1 MASKLLSTSEVAARL
16 GVSRQTAHR
25 YISEGRIPAQETPG
39 GQYRVEESVIAAF
52 LRGGNAAAKQ
62 GARVIALANQ
72 KGGVGKTTT
81 AVNLSV
87 QLATLGERVLLID
100 ADPQAN
106 AAMHFGLNPY
116 SLEYTIYDVLHN
128 PGRSAEFAIQE
139 LQPGLDILP
148 SALDLSAVEWE
159 LASVFERERILKKTL
174 APVLPQYN
182 YVLIDCPPAL
192 GLLTFNALMAATE
205 VLIPLQVEP
214 FAVRGLAQLQQT
226 IEIVRTG
233 NPDLEIGGV
242 VCTMF
247 DTRNSLS
254 SAIEAE
260 IRSQFGALVFKTV
273 VPRNVALS
281 EAAGAGQSIQAYDAT
296 SRGAGAY
303 RALAEEV
310 IARGKA

>member
-1 MASKLLSTSEVAARL
+1 MA
-16 GVSRQTAHR
+16 
-25 YISEGRIPAQETPG
+25 
-39 GQYRVEESVIAAF
+39 F
-52 LRGGNAAAKQ
+52 
-62 GARVIALANQ
+62 ANQ

-87 QLATLGERVLLID
+87 ELAAMGEQVLLID

-106 AAMHFGLNPY
+106 AVMHFGLNPY
-116 SLEYTIYDVLHN
+116 ELEYTIYDVLHN
-128 PGRSAEFAIQE
+128 PNRGAEFAIRE
-139 LQPGLDILP
+139 LRGGLDILP
-148 SALDLSAVEWE
+148 STLDLSAVEWE
-159 LASVFERERILKKTL
+159 LASVFERERILRKAL
-174 APVLPQYN
+174 SPVLSHYN

-205 VLIPLQVEP
+205 AIIPLQVEP

-226 IEIVRTG
+226 IEVVRSG
-233 NPDLEIGGV
+233 NPDLQIGGV

-254 SAIEAE
+254 QAIEAE
-260 IRSQFGALVFKTV
+260 IRNQFGSLVFDTV
-273 VPRNVALS
+273 IPRNVALS
-281 EAAGAGQSIQAYDAT
+281 EAAGAGQPIQSYSAT

-310 IARGKA
+310 IARAKA

>member
-1 MASKLLSTSEVAARL
+1 MASKLLTTSEVAARL

-39 GQYRVEESVIAAF
+39 GQYRVEESVISAF
-52 LRGGNAAAKQ
+52 LRGGEAASFQ
-62 GARVIALANQ
+62 GPRVIALANQ

-87 QLATLGERVLLID
+87 ELAALGERVLLID

-116 SLEYTIYDVLHN
+116 GLQYTIYDVLHN
-128 PGRSAEFAIQE
+128 PNRSAEFAIRE
-139 LQPGLDILP
+139 LRPGLDLLP
-148 SALDLSAVEWE
+148 STLDLSAVEWE

-174 APVLPQYN
+174 APVLPNYN
-182 YVLIDCPPAL
+182 FVFIDCPPAL
-192 GLLTFNALMAATE
+192 GLLTFNALMTATE

-226 IEIVRTG
+226 IEIVRSG
-233 NPDLEIGGV
+233 NPDLAVGGV
-242 VCTMF
+242 LCTMF
-247 DTRNSLS
+247 DTRNGLS

-260 IRSQFGALVFKTV
+260 IRKQFGALVFNTV
-273 VPRNVALS
+273 IPRNVALS
-281 EAAGAGQSIQAYDAT
+281 EASGAGQPIQTYDAT
-296 SRGAGAY
+296 SRGANAY

-310 IARGKA
+310 IARAKA

>member
-1 MASKLLSTSEVAARL
+1 MSSKLLTTTEVAARL

-25 YISEGRIPAQETPG
+25 YITEGRIPAQETPG
-39 GQYRVEESVIAAF
+39 GQYRVEESVISAF
-52 LRGGNAAAKQ
+52 LRGGETAAVQ

-87 QLATLGERVLLID
+87 ELARLGERVLLID

-106 AAMHFGLNPY
+106 AAMHMGLNPY
-116 SLEYTIYDVLHN
+116 ELEYTIYDVLHN
-128 PGRSAEFAIQE
+128 SNKSAEFAIRE
-139 LQPGLDILP
+139 AEPGLDILP
-148 SALDLSAVEWE
+148 STLDLSAVEWE

-174 APVLPQYN
+174 APVLSRYN

-192 GLLTFNALMAATE
+192 GLLTFNALMAASE

-226 IEIVRTG
+226 IEIVRSG

-242 VCTMF
+242 ICTMF
-247 DTRNSLS
+247 DTRNGLS
-254 SAIEAE
+254 SAIEAQ
-260 IRSQFGALVFKTV
+260 IRDRFGPLVFNTV
-273 VPRNVALS
+273 IPRNVALS
-281 EAAGAGQSIQAYDAT
+281 EAAGAGKPIQTYDAS
-296 SRGAGAY
+296 SRGANAY